1 MANWQQPTQQA
12 TDNQDNKYRD
22 IANMIVLAKADPQTQ
37 LGYVLGKY
45 LGNYVQRGLDNIQR
59 NKADSSTISNTA
71 PETDAPQTQTQQ
83 NIDSKIADYIS
94 ANQQNSSASDSSSI
108 GVQGRTGNALTDA
121 MNGYS
126 TNFIGGLFNTANQA
140 NVSDQQTDSQ
150 PATTNTQQIDQSQLM
165 PTDRAQ
171 AAQLV
176 QADIQNAKAERDQ
189 AMQQTGTQAQP
200 TTAINLLGNSLGGQN
215 NQPTS
220 ALDKYINA
228 QGIDASGMAQQMAA
242 NAQNTPGQSPGQ
254 IALQTQQD
262 NQMAQN
268 QNALQQYQLQQ
279 EQKKQNMI
287 KIASMIA
294 GGGSFDLAAP
304 ADSNSNTEIIGDGSG
319 EAANQST
326 NTQQPEQLDYVGRN
340 LATKLV
346 AAKQGYMAAQDAYD
360 NAKTDD
366 DKAKAQDAMSR
377 YSTAADA
384 IRQSAQAAGINLSQ
398 YGADTNL
405 ETAAQNLQNDFYTG
419 IRKILNSDMT
429 SDEYYNQIFNQVK
442 SNGGT
447 DRQAKMIAGEKAAV
461 YQSQRMARL
470 STAFENY
477 GLDQMGSMNNVGAQI
492 LMQMQQE
499 NPAQANGFAAL
510 YASPKDD
517 YAFNRQVDLQN
528 NQSTNQLRN
537 ETTLNNQKHA
547 LHENE
552 EDTNLVRKEKL
563 ISYNSSVNVKEKA
576 QLAKIAVAVKG
587 LEIQQQI
594 DILYSAG
601 IKMGMSQEDARA
613 MALGMTGGRGGS
625 NGTDKADKK
634 VFNQA
639 GNLYNAV
646 KQLDENGQVSAENVD
661 ALKDF
666 VQKNANNYDTNTRDY
681 LTSLVYA
688 AEGLR
693 EKAAGHEDMAAQYW
707 GAIPPYL
714 QHRLLPEFYGTG
726 D

>member
-140 NVSDQQTDSQ
+140 NASDQQTDSQ
-150 PATTNTQQIDQSQLM
+150 PATANTQQIDQSQLM

-189 AMQQTGTQAQP
+189 AMQQTGAQAQP

-262 NQMAQN
+262 NLMAQN
-268 QNALQQYQLQQ
+268 QNALQQYQIGQQ
-279 EQKKQNMI
+279 QKINNIVKL
-287 KIASMIA
+287 ASMF
-294 GGGSFDLAAP
+294 GGSFDVAAP
-304 ADSNSNTEIIGDGSG
+304 ADSNTKITGDGSG
-319 EAANQST
+319 EAANQSI

-601 IKMGMSQEDARA
+601 IKMGMSPEDARA

-625 NGTDKADKK
+625 NGRVDKADSQ
-634 VFNQA
+634 FANQLEYLF
-639 GNLYNAV
+639 GNA
-646 KQLDENGQVSAENVD
+646 KARGSDGQISADSVD

-666 VQKNANNYDTNTRDY
+666 VNKNVGKYDTSTNDY
-681 LTSLVYA
+681 MNSMVLA

-693 EKAAGHEDMAAQYW
+693 EKAAGHEDMAAQYFS
-707 GAIPPYL
+707 GIPPYL
-714 QHRLLPEFYGTG
+714 QHKLLPEYYGTG

>member
-59 NKADSSTISNTA
+59 NKADSSTTA
-71 PETDAPQTQTQQ
+71 PETDAPQTQAQQ

-94 ANQQNSSASDSSSI
+94 ANQQNSSASDGSSI

-140 NVSDQQTDSQ
+140 NTSDQQTDSQ

-189 AMQQTGTQAQP
+189 AMQQTGAQAQP

-228 QGIDASGMAQQMAA
+228 QGIDASGVAQQMAV

-268 QNALQQYQLQQ
+268 QNALQQYQIGQQ
-279 EQKKQNMI
+279 QKINNIVKL
-287 KIASMIA
+287 ASMF
-294 GGGSFDLAAP
+294 GGSFDVAAP
-304 ADSNSNTEIIGDGSG
+304 ADSNTKITGDGSG
-319 EAANQST
+319 EAANQSI

-499 NPAQANGFAAL
+499 NPAQANGFATL

-528 NQSTNQLRN
+528 NQSINQLRN
-537 ETTLNNQKHA
+537 ETTLNNQKYT
-547 LHENE
+547 LNE
-552 EDTNLVRKEKL
+552 KAQDNNLVRKENYAQFTSNL
-563 ISYNSSVNVKEKA
+563 NVKEKA

-587 LEIQQQI
+587 LETQQQI

-601 IKMGMSQEDARA
+601 RKMGMSEGDARAYALGATGGRKPSSPPKIDKTDQQAMNQVEYLYSNA
-613 MALGMTGGRGGS
+613 MALGSDGQTS
-625 NGTDKADKK
+625 AD
-634 VFNQA
+634 A
-639 GNLYNAV
+639 
-646 KQLDENGQVSAENVD
+646 VD
-661 ALKDF
+661 ALKDY
-666 VQKNANNYDTNTRDY
+666 VGKNVGKYDSDTRDY
-681 LTSLVYA
+681 MNSMVLA

-707 GAIPPYL
+707 GGMPPYM
-714 QHRLLPEFYGTG
+714 QHKLLPQYFGTG